1 MQKIKLKNKMSKP
14 QMLTPINNLIIILMT
29 GDSTITIHNKH
40 FVVWHINS
48 ECISL

>member
-14 QMLTPINNLIIILMT
+14 QMLTPINNLIIFMT

>member
-1 MQKIKLKNKMSKP
+1 MQKIKFKNKMSKP

-40 FVVWHINS
+40 FVVWHIDS

>member
-1 MQKIKLKNKMSKP
+1 MSKP

-40 FVVWHINS
+40 FVVWHIDS

>member
-1 MQKIKLKNKMSKP
+1 MQKIKLKNTMSRP
-14 QMLTPINNLIIILMT
+14 QMLTPINNLTILMT

-40 FVVWHINS
+40 FVVWHIDS